1 MAGDVRLA
9 GDVSVAMGRI
19 CSALIAKRDE
29 VARTLG
35 MTPREVVAFSFGL
48 AAADAAF
55 DLHLDGK
62 TDAEVLASLCVAV
75 KDTMREVFPDG
86 VDV

>member
-1 MAGDVRLA
+1 MA
-9 GDVSVAMGRI
+9 GDVSVAMERI
-19 CSALIAKRDE
+19 CCALFEKRDD
-29 VARTLG
+29 VARRLG

-48 AAADAAF
+48 ASADAAF
-55 DLHLDGK
+55 DLHLDGRS
-62 TDAEVLASLCVAV
+62 DAEVLASLCVAV